1 MIILIENR
9 KPILRNAPLTPG
21 TPTRKRCAAER
32 NVHVTQGI
40 KVEQTDKY
48 LITGTRLR
56 NSVLFHLVIVII
68 PT

>member
-1 MIILIENR
+1 MITLVENR

-21 TPTRKRCAAER
+21 TPTRKCCAAEG
-32 NVHVTQGI
+32 NVHATQGI
-40 KVEQTDKY
+40 KVERTDKF